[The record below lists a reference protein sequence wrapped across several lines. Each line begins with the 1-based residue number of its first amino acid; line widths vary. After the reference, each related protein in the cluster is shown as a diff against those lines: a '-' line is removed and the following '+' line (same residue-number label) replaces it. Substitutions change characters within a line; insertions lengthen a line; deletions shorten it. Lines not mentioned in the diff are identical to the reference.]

1 MSPNIRTSKLS
12 LSAVLIVGMLVFSAL
27 ACNLPSLSPGSSP
40 AEESPP
46 EEAPPAAPNDT
57 ASQRETAQ
65 AAAPQTEADTGD
77 APEPAAPAEP
87 AAPPEPD
94 PPSGSPIEPG
104 KEPAVPDCNAFDRTA
119 FDSIVGGSFAFVTQD
134 QLNNCHFES
143 DNDYRLMIGGGKP
156 TSSAEMET
164 QFNTT
169 FGALP
174 DSSWEVIENFYLG
187 LSFSSVSVTAQGVS
201 ASGHSVVIVAASQ
214 PEADSGGQQETYGQ
228 LAREA
233 ARQLNAQW

>member
-1 MSPNIRTSKLS
+1 MSPELRTTRLS
-12 LSAVLIVGMLVFSAL
+12 LSAALIVGLLVFSAL

-40 AEESPP
+40 AEENLPV
-46 EEAPPAAPNDT
+46 ELPPADEPDDV

-65 AAAPQTEADTGD
+65 ADVPQAEADTGGE
-77 APEPAAPAEP
+77 PEPAAPAES
-87 AAPPEPD
+87 D

-104 KEPAVPDCNAFDRTA
+104 KEPAVPDCNLFDRTV
-119 FDSIVGGSFAFVTQD
+119 FDGIVDGSFAFVTQD

-143 DNDYRLMIGGGKP
+143 DNEYRLMIGGGKP

-174 DSSWEVIENFYLG
+174 DSSWEMIENFYLG
-187 LSFSSVSVTAQGVS
+187 LSYSSVSVTAQGVS
-201 ASGHSVVIVAASQ
+201 SSGHSLVIVAAHE
-214 PEADSGGQQETYGQ
+214 PDADPAGLQETLGQ